1 MPGNRLSGIVVFYM
15 SGQLLCMTE
24 YIRMKQSYCLHSH
37 TAILLH
43 SYTPKKPFT
52 YASLLTP

>member
-24 YIRMKQSYCLHSH
+24 YIRMKQSYCLHFY
-37 TAILLH
+37 TPILLKNL
-43 SYTPKKPFT
+43 SLTR
-52 YASLLTP
+52 AS

>member
-15 SGQLLCMTE
+15 SGQLLYMTE
-24 YIRMKQSYCLHSH
+24 YIRMKQSYCLHS
-37 TAILLH
+37 
-43 SYTPKKPFT
+43 YTPTLLYSEKPFT

>member
-24 YIRMKQSYCLHSH
+24 YIRMKQSYCLHS
-37 TAILLH
+37 
-43 SYTPKKPFT
+43 YTPKKPFT

>member
-37 TAILLH
+37 TPILLH
-43 SYTPKKPFT
+43 SYTPT
-52 YASLLTP
+52 LLYS